1 MSKKKSF
8 VTFLFICL
16 IVIGC
21 TMIRLESDP
30 SGATVLYSS
39 TGMEPWESLGDKENP
54 LRTPALFYRFKRGFW
69 FYKVEKSGYAPS
81 RPRLVE
87 TYPFHKESVQFTL
100 SKTQA
105 MIEQEY
111 KDMGFI
117 RLGDK
122 WVDPM
127 KAGLA
132 PYKDTWMKPDEAFA
146 AEQKDK
152 GLVLY
157 LGQWMKEEE
166 KDRLIAEEEKG
177 KGLVQYKGKWLPPE
191 DKERE
196 ESVDNMVEEIYK
208 QSYRTLNPPS
218 LSGTIP
224 QENMRI
230 RVLNGTGD
238 KVIYYFSGKK
248 SRAIPLEPYESQ
260 NVDFPAGAY
269 RIAVIGVSPGSAPAC
284 LVYDFKPGIRY
295 SLIEEGVPLA
305 STVKTEKALSQKE
318 IRIKYDIPELQVP
331 DQATTKTEEKK
342 GPDDRPRDGRQPRAP
357 REGRG
362 NRGGRRD

>member
-1 MSKKKSF
+1 MSIKK
-8 VTFLFICL
+8 FLVVFLCVSL
-16 IVIGC
+16 FLIGC
-21 TMIRLESDP
+21 TMVHIESDP

-54 LRTPALFYRFKRGFW
+54 LRTPALFYRFKRGFY
-69 FYKVEKSGYAPS
+69 FYKVEKPGYSAP
-81 RPRLVE
+81 RPRMVE
-87 TYPFHKESVQFTL
+87 TYPFHKENVQFTL

-111 KDMGFI
+111 KDRGFI

-122 WVDPM
+122 WVDPV
-127 KAGLA
+127 KEGLV
-132 PYKDTWMKPDEAFA
+132 PYKDKWMPPDEAFA

-157 LGQWMKEEE
+157 QGQWIKAEE
-166 KDRLIAEEEKG
+166 KDRLIAVEQAA
-177 KGLVQYKGKWLPPE
+177 KGLVQYKGEWLLPE
-191 DKERE
+191 EKERE
-196 ESVDNMVEEIYK
+196 EKADNLVEEIFQK
-208 QSYRTLNPPS
+208 PYRDLIPPNIIGS
-218 LSGTIP
+218 IP
-224 QENMRI
+224 QDLIRI

-248 SRAIPLEPYESQ
+248 SRGIPLDPYESQ
-260 NVDFPAGAY
+260 IVDFPPGTY
-269 RIAVIGVSPGSAPAC
+269 RVAVMGFTPGDPPAC
-284 LVYDFKPGIRY
+284 LTFDFKSGIRY
-295 SLIEEGVPLA
+295 SLIEEGMPLA
-305 STVKTEKALSQKE
+305 SKVKTEKALSQQE
-318 IRIKYDIPELQVP
+318 IRIKYEIPELEIP
-331 DQATTKTEEKK
+331 DQSTTKTEERK